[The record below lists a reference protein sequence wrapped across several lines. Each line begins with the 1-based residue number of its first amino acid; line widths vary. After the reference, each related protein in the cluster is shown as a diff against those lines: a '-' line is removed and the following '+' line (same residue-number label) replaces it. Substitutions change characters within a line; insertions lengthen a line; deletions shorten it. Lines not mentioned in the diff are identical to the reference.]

1 MLPDFPFQK
10 KRRLLVT
17 LYTGVVPMPRQVKKA
32 VFPVA
37 GLGTRFL
44 PATKAMPKE
53 LLPIID
59 KPLIQYAVEEAIAA
73 GITELIFVTGRAK
86 RAVED
91 HFDSN
96 FELEYVLASKG
107 KTETR
112 DMVRNIVPPGVDC
125 IFVRQPEAMG
135 LGHAVLCAQSVVGR
149 EPFLVIL
156 ADDVL
161 RGETLGSEQL
171 IRSHHRKGGTILSLQ
186 EVAPDQVSSYG
197 IVQPG
202 AALEHDEISVA
213 GLVEKPAIGKAPS
226 HLASIGRYLLEP
238 EVFDVL
244 RHLPPGFGGE
254 LQLADAINVLAQQG
268 SVRGVPLTSHRYD
281 CGSKFGYLE
290 AIVDFA
296 LSHPDFGE
304 PFAELLHRHVEFR
317 SR

>member
-1 MLPDFPFQK
+1 M
-10 KRRLLVT
+10 RRK
-17 LYTGVVPMPRQVKKA
+17 VKKA

-37 GLGTRFL
+37 GMGTRFL

-73 GITELIFVTGRAK
+73 GVTELIFVTGRAK

-91 HFDSN
+91 HFDAN
-96 FELEYVLASKG
+96 FELEHLLASKG
-107 KTETR
+107 KFETR

-125 IFVRQPEAMG
+125 IFVRQPEALG
-135 LGHAVLCAQSVVGR
+135 LGHAVLCAAPVVGND
-149 EPFLVIL
+149 PFLVLL

-161 RGETLGSEQL
+161 RGAVLGAEQL
-171 IRSHHRKGGTILSLQ
+171 VQAYARKRGTILSLQ
-186 EVAPDQVSSYG
+186 EVDRSQAGSYG
-197 IVQPG
+197 IADPG
-202 AALEHDEISVA
+202 PAAEGHDIPVL
-213 GLVEKPAIGKAPS
+213 GLIEKPDPDRAPS
-226 HLASIGRYLLEP
+226 TLASIGRYLLEP

-244 RHLPPGFGGE
+244 RALPPGYGGE
-254 LQLADAINVLAQQG
+254 LQLADAINVLAKRG
-268 SVRGVPLTSHRYD
+268 LVRGLPLQANRYD

-304 PFAELLHRHVEFR
+304 PFAQLLHRHVEFR
-317 SR
+317 SL